1 MLLFSRN
8 VMWFWGCTSSTH
20 LVLYAEKALCG
31 FGVQAN
37 PMSVSIFGSD
47 CDGLQNFLCCLICS
61 SVLRDAFVHLQAA
74 QAKDRQSEPF
84 WCFLSFFFFSWC
96 FTVILST
103 PFPEPFP
110 AQAQCLA
117 SVSASLKVR
126 GSR

>member
-1 MLLFSRN
+1 
-8 VMWFWGCTSSTH
+8 MWFWGCMSSTH

-74 QAKDRQSEPF
+74 QAKDSLSHF
-84 WCFLSFFFFSWC
+84 GVFFLFFFLVFYC
-96 FTVILST
+96 DIEY
-103 PFPEPFP
+103 PIP
-110 AQAQCLA
+110 
-117 SVSASLKVR
+117 
-126 GSR
+126 